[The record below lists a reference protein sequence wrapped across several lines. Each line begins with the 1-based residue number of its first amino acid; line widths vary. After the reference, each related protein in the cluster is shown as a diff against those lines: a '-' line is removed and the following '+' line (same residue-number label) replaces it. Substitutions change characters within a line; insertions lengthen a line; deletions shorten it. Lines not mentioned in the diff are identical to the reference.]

1 MYEQSIVT
9 SKLNES
15 QVSDKGGDKGGDK
28 HGDKGGDKEHNP
40 TDKDSDNE
48 SIASED
54 PVSGSL
60 SENNEFDRSSGCE
73 SESRCSVDDTAL
85 GVDESIGS
93 SNEGA
98 GSVINEGAESSSG
111 DDEIGDESGSGRKS
125 SDVTEG
131 RTLFIR

>member
-1 MYEQSIVT
+1 MYEQSIT
-9 SKLNES
+9 SKQNES
-15 QVSDKGGDKGGDK
+15 QVSDKGSGKHGDKGGDK

-73 SESRCSVDDTAL
+73 SESRCSVDGMAL

-93 SNEGA
+93 S
-98 GSVINEGAESSSG
+98 NEGAESSSG